1 MFDDSDEEGEAFSL
15 FSNSVKKQIGTN
27 SEKADR
33 IHENENSESESGSN
47 SGSDMEY
54 SEEEEIAVK
63 KPKLSRTSS
72 EGKSGSFN
80 FTGADVTDPESDACA
95 ESDDDVQNGRSDIS
109 KSVMEDSDDDVDEE
123 DDSNSDEDSEGS
135 EEEEED
141 IVEEADSESDEEDGE
156 EEGHLKWKAKIA
168 ASAAE
173 SFKRRKSDRINYRK
187 LIYGKGLFT
196 REYSNNF
203 LFIYLGDIQ

>member
-33 IHENENSESESGSN
+33 IHENENSESEAGSN

-156 EEGHLKWKAKIA
+156 EEGHLKWKAKMA

-196 REYSNNF
+196 REYSNNL